1 MKQHVNHKDFLRDD
15 LFLFWRTVPSEE
27 MNRYWE
33 QFLMENEHL
42 REPFNE
48 AVAAFDSLK
57 QGNDQTARKEMN
69 IKKILD
75 QRIATQKRSKLRTF
89 YTSLSAAV
97 LLLGV
102 ITTLFIIGKKAENR
116 ELSFASIGQVMND
129 STVQLLVG
137 GNITDIS
144 NNSTLDLSEKNNSA
158 VIQDSL
164 SEKEVMLDRHHANK
178 LIVPFG
184 KRSSIVLADGS
195 KVYLNSG
202 TEMDFPSTFSN
213 HSREIWVEGEIFID
227 VVQQR
232 GTPFTIHTPNSE
244 IIVYGTSFN
253 VSSYSDEKSESVVL
267 VNGSVEV
274 KSEHSALLLKPNEMA
289 LIENG
294 AVMRRQV
301 DVSEHISWK
310 NGYLQLSKT
319 PLDEVLKKI
328 GRYYN
333 VEFRYLSDLRLTEK
347 TCSGKLYLSDSLEDV
362 LEAFSKLTFLTY
374 DINNEAINI
383 QQQSIK
389 ISNLKDRL

>member
-1 MKQHVNHKDFLRDD
+1 MKQHLNHKDFLCDD
-15 LFLFWRTVPSEE
+15 LFLFWRTKPSEE

-33 QFLMENEHL
+33 QFLIENEHL
-42 REPFNE
+42 RDSFNE

-57 QGNDQTARKEMN
+57 QGNDHYLLNEIAVKKLIDHRIKVRKRN
-69 IKKILD
+69 
-75 QRIATQKRSKLRTF
+75 KLRIF

-102 ITTLFIIGKKAENR
+102 ITSLFFIGKNAENR
-116 ELSFASIGQVMND
+116 EPSIATIGNVMND

-144 NNSTLDLSEKNNSA
+144 NNSTLDLSEKKNSA

-164 SEKEVMLDRHHANK
+164 SEKEVILDRHQTNK

-202 TEMDFPSTFSN
+202 TEMDFPSTFAN

-227 VVQQR
+227 VVQLR
-232 GTPFTIHTPNSE
+232 NTPFTIHTPNSE

-289 LIENG
+289 LIEDG
-294 AVMRRQV
+294 AVMRKQV

-310 NGYLQLSKT
+310 NGYLQLSQT

-333 VEFRYLSDLRLTEK
+333 VEFRYLSDLKLPDK
-347 TCSGKLYLSDSLEDV
+347 TCSGKLYLSDNLGDV

-374 DINNEAINI
+374 EINNEAINI
-383 QQQSIK
+383 QQ
-389 ISNLKDRL
+389 